1 MKNIVVDKNHPC
13 IYVQLKY
20 YPMVVIGIDF
30 VSAIKTL
37 SVRIF
42 EKFKLKIKLDFM
54 DIISLINFKFKNF
67 NFHS

>member
-1 MKNIVVDKNHPC
+1 
-13 IYVQLKY
+13 
-20 YPMVVIGIDF
+20 MVVIGIDF